1 MLPRTDL
8 IVSYKPLPHVARSAI
23 IKKHCFNY
31 FCTGNRGRLLYVG
44 NWNPGAGNF
53 YRYQRSRK
61 LQKIKSAKM
70 SLHRSIWSM
79 YTTKFSKNAKVHK
92 DQLSPLGKIGPPC
105 CQYLYAMGAIPTAG
119 IHVFIIKD

>member
-1 MLPRTDL
+1 MLLGPPSLKSTVL
-8 IVSYKPLPHVARSAI
+8 TILVP
-23 IKKHCFNY
+23 
-31 FCTGNRGRLLYVG
+31 GNRGRLLYVG

-79 YTTKFSKNAKVHK
+79 YNTKFSNNAKVHK
-92 DQLSPLGKIGPPC
+92 DQLSPLGKIGPPY